1 MNEKKVAVVMGS
13 DSDLK
18 IVKEA
23 IKTLKN
29 FEINTEIFI
38 MSAHKSP
45 DITAE
50 FAKNAKS
57 RNFAVIIA
65 AAGMAAHLAG
75 VIASYTT
82 LPVIGLPINC
92 SLNGVDALISTVQM
106 PPKVPVLT
114 VGVNAAENAAIAACQ
129 ILAIHNKNLENK
141 LEKLKESVK
150 NSIAEK
156 NENLKLTD
164 SLLL

>member
-1 MNEKKVAVVMGS
+1 MEEKKVAVVMGS

-18 IVKEA
+18 IVKET

-29 FEINTEIFI
+29 FGINTEVFI

-50 FAKNAKS
+50 FAKNAKA

-92 SLNGVDALISTVQM
+92 SLSGVDALISTVQM

-114 VGVNAAENAAIAACQ
+114 VGVDAAENAAIAACQ
-129 ILAIHNKNLENK
+129 ILAIHNKQLEKK
-141 LEKLKESVK
+141 LEELKEAVKESVV
-150 NSIAEK
+150 AK
-156 NENLKLTD
+156 NENFKLTD
-164 SLLL
+164 SLLI